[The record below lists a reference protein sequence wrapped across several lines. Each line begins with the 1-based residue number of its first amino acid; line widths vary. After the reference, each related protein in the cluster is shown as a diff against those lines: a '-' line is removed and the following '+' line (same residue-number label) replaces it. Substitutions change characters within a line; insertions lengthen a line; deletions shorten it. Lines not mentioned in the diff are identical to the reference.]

1 MLRKAFCGFAVHA
14 AKSDESLKGL
24 RSSIGQR
31 FLDKLK
37 NGAQNQG
44 LPAGRGAPEAGTCLR
59 TPVKCGKIS
68 HPGRAGNAES
78 ICEKC

>member
-24 RSSIGQR
+24 RSSIRQR

-37 NGAQNQG
+37 RPVSGRLFNGTG
-44 LPAGRGAPEAGTCLR
+44 VGCGRGSLRGGAGREDTASAG
-59 TPVKCGKIS
+59 P
-68 HPGRAGNAES
+68 
-78 ICEKC
+78 